1 MNLWRLVLVI
11 LLLSLAGISSA
22 APDADFRS
30 ERRFV
35 VGFAQ
40 DTLANDWRK
49 VQVQEVQA
57 VLAQHPNIEFIV
69 TDAQGQTALQAKHIE
84 DLAAKGVDVL
94 ITSPR
99 DQQLLTPVI
108 RQVYQAGTPVI
119 LLSRGISDESY
130 TSYVYHDNRALGRQA
145 AEFLLEQLQGQGRI
159 LILEGVAGASTTQD
173 RGQGFEAVVQQ
184 YPNIT
189 LIRRTAN
196 FLRADAL
203 LAVDSLLTAG
213 EGFDA
218 VYAQS
223 DSMAAGAR
231 MAMLQHGVDLQQVP
245 LVGIDYI
252 REARAALLQGQQAL
266 SFTFPTGGRE
276 GAELALRILQGEAVP
291 KRVEIAC
298 QPVSPALAASLEP
311 IF

>member
-1 MNLWRLVLVI
+1 MIFSRLVVLLVV
-11 LLLSLAGISSA
+11 LWASVGSWAQ
-22 APDADFRS
+22 PRY
-30 ERRFV
+30 V

-49 VQVQEVQA
+49 TQVKDVQA
-57 VLAQHPNIEFIV
+57 VLAGYPNIEFIV

-108 RQVYQAGTPVI
+108 RQVYESGIPVI

-145 AEFLLEQLQGQGRI
+145 AEYLVSRLEGRGRI
-159 LILEGVAGASTTQD
+159 LMLEGVEGASTTQD
-173 RGQGFEAVVQQ
+173 RGEGFEAVIRH
-184 YPNIT
+184 YPQMT
-189 LIRRTAN
+189 LIKRTAN
-196 FLRADAL
+196 FLRADAI
-203 LAVDSLLTAG
+203 LAVDTLLASG
-213 EGFDA
+213 ESFDA
-218 VYAQS
+218 IYAQS

-231 MAMLQHGVDLQQVP
+231 MAMLQHGMNLQQVP

-252 REARAALLQGQQAL
+252 REARDALLQGQQAL

-276 GAELALRILQGEAVP
+276 GAELAIRILQGEVVP
-291 KRVEIAC
+291 RLLEITT
-298 QPVSPALAASLEP
+298 QPVTPATAVSLEP